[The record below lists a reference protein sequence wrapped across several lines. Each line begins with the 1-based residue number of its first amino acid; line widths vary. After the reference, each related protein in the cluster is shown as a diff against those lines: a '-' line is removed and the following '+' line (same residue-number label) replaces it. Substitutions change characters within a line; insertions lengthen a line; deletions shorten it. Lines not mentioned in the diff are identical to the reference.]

1 MYFLVVTDCC
11 FIYSCNTGYIYRG
24 ESGNEGYF
32 HGVVGN
38 VFTHVYILGNRSFHV
53 VTFHLSDRGSRGNFR
68 GLAALNMVGSIWQEY
83 AFMRDITHWLSI
95 SSRIISF
102 YRG

>member
-1 MYFLVVTDCC
+1 MAGGVGEVLFDVYFLVVTDCC

-68 GLAALNMVGSIWQEY
+68 GFGGIEY
-83 AFMRDITHWLSI
+83 GWEYMAGVR
-95 SSRIISF
+95 F
-102 YRG
+102 YA